1 MKFEVLMDSKK
12 GIQIMSPIL
21 SNYSPASYRLGLI
34 ILLSSLLHAGVLLLF
49 FNNKEESQNLKSY
62 HFRPSEVEFT
72 YPSTLESEIFEDQD
86 PEDESEPK
94 SIYQSHTTF
103 ESATKTNE
111 NLKTQSMS
119 SSPHGLPETNLRSHL
134 DLKAEFQNLPPQYPL
149 IARQKGWEGTVGLI
163 YQVQPDG
170 QVTDVTISQSSGYE
184 VLDQEAV
191 RAISQFRYLPGQE
204 GKTFHRITFM
214 LK

>member
-1 MKFEVLMDSKK
+1 
-12 GIQIMSPIL
+12 
-21 SNYSPASYRLGLI
+21 
-34 ILLSSLLHAGVLLLF
+34 
-49 FNNKEESQNLKSY
+49 
-62 HFRPSEVEFT
+62 
-72 YPSTLESEIFEDQD
+72 
-86 PEDESEPK
+86 
-94 SIYQSHTTF
+94 
-103 ESATKTNE
+103 
-111 NLKTQSMS
+111 MS